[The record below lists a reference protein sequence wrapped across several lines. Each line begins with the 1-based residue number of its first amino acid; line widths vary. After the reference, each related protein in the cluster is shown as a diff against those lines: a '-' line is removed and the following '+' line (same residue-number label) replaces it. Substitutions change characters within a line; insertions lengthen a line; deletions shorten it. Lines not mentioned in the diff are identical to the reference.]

1 MNKKISLICAAT
13 LLSASLTVPALAD
26 NTVVP
31 SEDMVTATANG
42 GGRTTGNNGN
52 GNMGP
57 TGTDNNGDFGTTGNY
72 RTNNYRAQ
80 AADNDGVDWGWLGL
94 LGLLGLAGMRRK
106 STER

>member
-13 LLSASLTVPALAD
+13 LLSASLAVPAMAD
-26 NTVVP
+26 NSVL
-31 SEDMVTATANG
+31 SSGDMVTATANG
-42 GGRTTGNNGN
+42 GRTTVNNGN
-52 GNMGP
+52 GTMG
-57 TGTDNNGDFGTTGNY
+57 TNNNGDFGTTGNY